1 MKFTVPIRGG
11 HVEEHILATINID
24 NQLGL
29 EYSFR
34 IGGKVHKLT
43 FSDDTALSMDKV
55 NLKVDKILDNLNS
68 MDEEE
73 LRNKSVDE
81 QTEVMRK
88 MYADMRDAIIEFYD
102 EYMDDAG
109 QDIYDSFHQS
119 TRALV
124 TSFGKLYDYL
134 NKVEINEKP
143 KNGNVTSMNR

>member
-1 MKFTVPIRGG
+1 MKFTVPTRGG